1 MSRISLN
8 FLANHAPYLE
18 KGAILMGQGVGLEG
32 KCIFVRPCALE
43 SEVLS
48 WSGFHG
54 PPSSDFLLLHAM
66 LPVA

>member
-8 FLANHAPYLE
+8 FLANNAPYLQ
-18 KGAILMGQGVGLEG
+18 KRAIFMGQSVGLEG
-32 KCIFVRPCALE
+32 KCIFVRPCAVK

-54 PPSSDFLLLHAM
+54 PPSSDFLLLQAM